1 MSAGFSITPVCF
13 RYHVHMV
20 HVVQATVLLI
30 ACIAAVSN
38 PRGDVDVGRAAKC
51 AVREKLPFPGVWN
64 GCWDL
69 STSFSF
75 SSCQPSLVGWQA
87 GQRDIPTSCHEFNAL
102 FSLIPKG
109 QGSLMEEGIACC
121 ESPLV
126 QGLLEEGAAFDREHG
141 MPETAF

>member
-51 AVREKLPFPGVWN
+51 AVREKLPFPGVWE
-64 GCWDL
+64 GTMDAGTCPLL
-69 STSFSF
+69 S
-75 SSCQPSLVGWQA
+75 PSHHASQVWWA
-87 GQRDIPTSCHEFNAL
+87 GRLGRGTYLHLDMNSMDY
-102 FSLIPKG
+102 SLSYQK
-109 QGSLMEEGIACC
+109 AK
-121 ESPLV
+121 V
-126 QGLLEEGAAFDREHG
+126 R
-141 MPETAF
+141 